1 MSHICMGHVAH
12 FHESCRTFQLS
23 HVANFNESCRTRTKV
38 VGNLFD
44 VVLLHIMRRLQQF
57 NLSPGEGEGEG
68 RGVGINQ
75 KVIST
80 CRDDRDQ

>member
-1 MSHICMGHVAH
+1 MSHI
-12 FHESCRTFQLS
+12 SIS

-44 VVLLHIMRRLQQF
+44 VVLLHVMRRLQQF

-68 RGVGINQ
+68 REAGINQ
-75 KVIST
+75 KVSST
-80 CRDDRDQ
+80 CRDEKE